1 MYEIYGYLN
10 DDLIEINEGMV
21 SINDRALQF
30 GDGIYEVIRIYEGQ
44 YFMLDE
50 HLDRFESSAASV
62 RFTLPFSREE
72 LVQKLRT
79 LLNKN
84 EFSRDGIVYMQL
96 SRGVSIRN
104 HLFPDKGTP
113 LSFIAYVKQ
122 LDRPLEQLRK
132 GVKTSLE
139 NDFRWLRCDIK
150 SLNLLPNVMAKQ
162 AAHDQ
167 GCYEAILYRNFN
179 HVTEG
184 CQSNLFIVKNSTII
198 THPINELILSGIT
211 RNKTISV
218 AEANGIRVKE
228 VVFSV
233 QELKNADEV
242 FLTSTTSE
250 VMPIIYAGGTVISR
264 GTPGPITMSLQRLYE
279 EAFRDIK

>member
-10 DDLIEINEGMV
+10 DELLEINEGTV

-30 GDGIYEVIRIYEGQ
+30 GDGIYEVIRIYEGRF
-44 YFMLDE
+44 FMLDE
-50 HLDRFESSAASV
+50 HLDRFESSAESV

-84 EFSRDGIVYMQL
+84 AFRRDGIVYMQL
-96 SRGVSIRN
+96 SRGASIRN
-104 HLFPDKGTP
+104 HLFPDKDTP

-122 LDRPLEQLRK
+122 VDRPLEHMRK
-132 GVKTSLE
+132 GVNTSLE
-139 NDFRWLRCDIK
+139 HDVRWLRCDIK
-150 SLNLLPNVMAKQ
+150 SLNLLPNVLAKQ
-162 AAHDQ
+162 AAHEQ
-167 GCYEAILYRNFN
+167 GCFEAILYRDIN

-184 CQSNLFIVKNSTII
+184 CQSNLFIVKHNTII
-198 THPINELILSGIT
+198 THPANELILSGIT
-211 RNKTISV
+211 RYKTISI
-218 AEANGIRVKE
+218 AEANGIRVE
-228 VVFSV
+228 QAVFSI

-250 VMPIIYAGGTVISR
+250 VMPIICAGQTVISN
-264 GTPGPITMSLQRLYE
+264 GTPGPLTMLLQRHYE
-279 EAFRDIK
+279 EAFATS